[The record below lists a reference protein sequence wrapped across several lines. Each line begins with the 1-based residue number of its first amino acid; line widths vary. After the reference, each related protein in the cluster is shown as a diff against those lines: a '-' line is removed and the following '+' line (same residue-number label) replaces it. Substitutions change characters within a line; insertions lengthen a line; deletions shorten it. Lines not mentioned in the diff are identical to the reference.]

1 MKVDLRFSEQD
12 GQSVVAAHEILRSS
26 LAASKTGQ
34 MEYLVPA
41 EERLGLVLEQAC
53 DGYHQIGTT
62 RMGADPK
69 KSVVD
74 KNCQVH
80 GIKNLY
86 VASSSVFP
94 TSSQANPTL
103 LITCLSLR
111 LAHFLERKRAFA
123 PGAQHAVIGSE
134 A

>member
-1 MKVDLRFSEQD
+1 
-12 GQSVVAAHEILRSS
+12 
-26 LAASKTGQ
+26 
-34 MEYLVPA
+34 
-41 EERLGLVLEQAC
+41 
-53 DGYHQIGTT
+53 
-62 RMGADPK
+62 MGADTK

-123 PGAQHAVIGSE
+123 PGTQHAVIGSE